1 MKIITGMLWVFLY
14 PKIGK
19 KEKKM
24 EVVMKLKGKVA
35 VITGAGAGYGM
46 SRGFPTIYAQEGADL
61 VLNYYGD
68 AQEKMDAFKK
78 ELESYGS
85 RVILQEGDISK
96 PEVAENKEAGIKIL
110 IPNGEFYAS
119 KVCDTFEEA
128 IDLDVEALVKQLV
141 KYKEKQR
148 SK

>member
-96 PEVAENKEAGIKIL
+96 PEVAENLIKTAIDNFGR
-110 IPNGEFYAS
+110 IDIREYP
-119 KVCDTFEEA
+119 KVCVNLQT
-128 IDLDVEALVKQLV
+128 DV
-141 KYKEKQR
+141 R
-148 SK
+148 

>member
-1 MKIITGMLWVFLY
+1 
-14 PKIGK
+14 
-19 KEKKM
+19 
-24 EVVMKLKGKVA
+24 MKLKGKVA

-85 RVILQEGDISK
+85 RSH
-96 PEVAENKEAGIKIL
+96 P
-110 IPNGEFYAS
+110 S
-119 KVCDTFEEA
+119 
-128 IDLDVEALVKQLV
+128 
-141 KYKEKQR
+141 R
-148 SK
+148 R